1 MKRLTAAIATAHAD
15 RAAANSAAG
24 FGSPIVNG
32 AKAPVQDAGAFFMP
46 ASTGSRTT
54 QPVIAGGAGEP
65 QGSPD
70 PLTRSTNPASSV
82 SPFGSGEP
90 DSNQSTESTMLKP
103 LSGFLSRMF
112 DEGARG
118 FLFGV
123 FLTSLVWIA
132 FMAATGG
139 AR

>member
-1 MKRLTAAIATAHAD
+1 MNRLTAIAMPAHAD

-32 AKAPVQDAGAFFMP
+32 AKAPVPDAGAFFMP
-46 ASTGSRTT
+46 ASAGSRDPL
-54 QPVIAGGAGEP
+54 QVMAGGAGEP

-90 DSNQSTESTMLKP
+90 DSNSSTEPAMSTP
-103 LSGFLSRMF
+103 LGSFSRALDRAVVLGFIY
-112 DEGARG
+112 
-118 FLFGV
+118 GV
-123 FLTSLVWIA
+123 ALTSVVWIA
-132 FMAATGG
+132 FMAVTGG